1 MDDHPLIPFVKD
13 GSLLPHMAEGFT
25 PLVRGNGLT
34 RGDQGSNFPE
44 LEDNADTEDTDTP
57 TPDRGDAAGVTENI

>member
-1 MDDHPLIPFVKD
+1 MDDTLIPFVKD
-13 GSLLPHMAEGFT
+13 GSLLPHMAEGFI

-44 LEDNADTEDTDTP
+44 LEDDAPTPDADTP
-57 TPDRGDAAGVTENI
+57 TPDRGNGEAVNNKR